1 VQIIGKAIRACE
13 YAENAGHLTGTGA
26 IDPYDPRVRMRRT
39 DDCRICLARKAEVI
53 AELALASQ
61 EPRVFVAWQRLA
73 NKAETGILICHW
85 GLSCCN
91 ICNMKHLA
99 IKPTRSPLLVGITG
113 ASGAIYGVRLLEML
127 RACNVEAHLIVS
139 RAAQM
144 TLAYETSMKLADL
157 EQMASVVYPNSDL
170 GAACSSGSFPTRGMV
185 IAPCSIKTMSE
196 IATGNTANL
205 ISRAA
210 DVVLKERR
218 RLVLMLRETPLHIG
232 HIRNMA
238 SVTEAGAIVYPPVP
252 AFYALPKSIDEM
264 VDHTLARVL
273 DLFEIDTGKIRRWS
287 GERER
292 PKNREEADN
301 L

>member
-1 VQIIGKAIRACE
+1 
-13 YAENAGHLTGTGA
+13 
-26 IDPYDPRVRMRRT
+26 
-39 DDCRICLARKAEVI
+39 
-53 AELALASQ
+53 
-61 EPRVFVAWQRLA
+61 
-73 NKAETGILICHW
+73 
-85 GLSCCN
+85 
-91 ICNMKHLA
+91 MKHLA
-99 IKPTRSPLLVGITG
+99 IKTPNSPILIGITG
-113 ASGAIYGVRLLEML
+113 ASGAIYGVRLLELL
-127 RACNVEAHLIVS
+127 RACNVETHLIVS

-144 TLAYETSMKLADL
+144 TLAYETSLKLADV
-157 EQMASVVYPNSDL
+157 ERMATIVHSNTDV
-170 GAACSSGSFPTRGMV
+170 GAACASGSFPTRGMV

-218 RLVLMLRETPLHIG
+218 RLVLMLREAPLHIG

-238 SVTEAGAIVYPPVP
+238 TVTEAGAIIYPPVP
-252 AFYALPKSIDEM
+252 AFYALPKSIEDM

-273 DLFEIDTGKIRRWS
+273 DLFEIDTGKIRRWT

-301 L
+301 S

>member
-1 VQIIGKAIRACE
+1 MQ
-13 YAENAGHLTGTGA
+13 
-26 IDPYDPRVRMRRT
+26 
-39 DDCRICLARKAEVI
+39 
-53 AELALASQ
+53 S
-61 EPRVFVAWQRLA
+61 
-73 NKAETGILICHW
+73 
-85 GLSCCN
+85 
-91 ICNMKHLA
+91 MKHLT
-99 IKPTRSPLLVGITG
+99 IKPPNFPLLVGITG

-127 RACNVEAHLIVS
+127 RACNVETHLIVS

-144 TLAYETSMKLADL
+144 TLAYETSLKLSDVERLATIVH
-157 EQMASVVYPNSDL
+157 SNSDV

-185 IAPCSIKTMSE
+185 IAPCSVKTMSE

-205 ISRAA
+205 MSRAA

-218 RLVLMLRETPLHIG
+218 RLVLMLREAPLHIG

-238 SVTEAGAIVYPPVP
+238 TVTEAGAIIYPPVP

-273 DLFEIDTGKIRRWS
+273 DLFDIDTGKVRRWT

-301 L
+301 S